1 MVQKGGSQY
10 SIPVQLLCS
19 EQVSC
24 PKTSLTDDLWMH
36 PGQSFGE
43 DLLQRDIVNLAFVV
57 HESDVFWG

>member
-1 MVQKGGSQY
+1 MVQKRGSQY
-10 SIPVQLLCS
+10 SIPVQRLCS
-19 EQVSC
+19 KQVSW